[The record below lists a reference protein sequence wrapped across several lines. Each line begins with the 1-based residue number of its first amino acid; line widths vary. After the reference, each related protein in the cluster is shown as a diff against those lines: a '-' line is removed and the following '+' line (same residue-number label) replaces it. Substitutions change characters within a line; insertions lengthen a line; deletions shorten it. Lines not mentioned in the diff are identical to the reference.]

1 MMLYYDVILLIDCET
16 EIKMFE
22 NSKSRIT
29 TKPKYMEDGT
39 RKFKNIKLDHHYNH
53 KAYV

>member
-1 MMLYYDVILLIDCET
+1 
-16 EIKMFE
+16 MFE

-39 RKFKNIKLDHHYNH
+39 RKFKKYKTGPSL
-53 KAYV
+53 